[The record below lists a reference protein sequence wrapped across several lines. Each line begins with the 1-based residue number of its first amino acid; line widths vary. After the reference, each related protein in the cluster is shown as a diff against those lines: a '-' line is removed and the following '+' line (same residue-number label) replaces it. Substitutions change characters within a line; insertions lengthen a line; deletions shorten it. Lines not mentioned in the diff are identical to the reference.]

1 MGLVSEGL
9 VSASGDCGPSSFAP
23 GPVLRQHPNGVDG
36 LSPTPL
42 IGAAPRPPI
51 GRPGDGIRPRRP
63 VVIRAVRNPGGGHE
77 HRPSPG
83 RNAKGAFCP
92 YRGGSRDVRR
102 VSGPYFGG
110 GRFTISKGPWWT
122 QTASAPRRARAG
134 LGRSFSGPM
143 TAARRGSP
151 PTRRTPHERETV
163 YVVPITSD
171 SEHYPPDGKLRV
183 YRSSSGGDE
192 WQELAE
198 GDCRSA
204 WPTSGAK

>member
-1 MGLVSEGL
+1 MSTVRVLVGT
-9 VSASGDCGPSSFAP
+9 
-23 GPVLRQHPNGVDG
+23 R
-36 LSPTPL
+36 
-42 IGAAPRPPI
+42 
-51 GRPGDGIRPRRP
+51 
-63 VVIRAVRNPGGGHE
+63 
-77 HRPSPG
+77 
-83 RNAKGAFCP
+83 KGAFCP
-92 YRGGSRDVRR
+92 YRGGSRDAWR
-102 VSGPYFGG
+102 VSGPYFRGWE
-110 GRFTISKGPWWT
+110 IYHLKGSLVD
-122 QTASAPRRARAG
+122 QSASAPRRARAG